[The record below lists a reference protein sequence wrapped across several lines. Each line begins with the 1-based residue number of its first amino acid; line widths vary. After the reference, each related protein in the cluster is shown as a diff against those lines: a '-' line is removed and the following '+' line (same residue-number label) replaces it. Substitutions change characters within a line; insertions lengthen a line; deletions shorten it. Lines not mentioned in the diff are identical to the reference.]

1 MIVRRLDDNDDWS
14 YGYSKSDYLTSKNA
28 IAQNVKTRLKE
39 YLGDCFFNLGAG
51 IAWDI
56 RLGQT
61 NQEELLKS
69 DTYRIIKDTDGVL
82 GIIEHRVNVHS
93 RRATIQIIVQTFEG
107 PQAIEVV
114 NG

>member
-1 MIVRRLDDNDDWS
+1 MIVRRLDNDNDWS
-14 YGYSKSDYLTSKNA
+14 YGYSAGDYLTGKNA
-28 IAQNVKTRLKE
+28 IAQNIKTRLKE

-51 IAWDI
+51 IPWDI

-82 GIIEHRVNVHS
+82 GIAEHNLIKQNRE
-93 RRATIQIIVQTFEG
+93 AIIQTHVQTSEG
-107 PQAIEVV
+107 LLTIEVP